1 MTSTEKK
8 FKSGSYSAIWL
19 QSPSLE
25 RTDELLMVQFP
36 ETNKR
41 NYYTYDEIHNVIN
54 TKVRPSDLMNI
65 FKEFVGRVDQFYANR
80 KNCCRSDSEYGL
92 F

>member
-1 MTSTEKK
+1 MKSTEKQ

-36 ETNKR
+36 EGNKR
-41 NYYTYDEIHNVIN
+41 NYYTYDEIRGTLDTQVRNVN
-54 TKVRPSDLMNI
+54 LTKI
-65 FKEFVGRVDQFYANR
+65 FKEFIIRVDQFYANR
-80 KNCCRSDSEYGL
+80 SNCCRSDSEYGL